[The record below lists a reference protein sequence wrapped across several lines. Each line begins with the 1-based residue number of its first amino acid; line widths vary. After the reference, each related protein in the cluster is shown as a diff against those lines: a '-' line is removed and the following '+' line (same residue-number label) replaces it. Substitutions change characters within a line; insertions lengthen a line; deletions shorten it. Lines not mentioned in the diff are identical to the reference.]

1 MKRTLRCPGQ
11 LLAAGLATL
20 CAATAA
26 QDPRTNAFNDPF
38 ERVTSAIA
46 NCHVPAGPLYT
57 AQEARDAAHVRSHH
71 GTSCYRSGR
80 CRLPNSYLYDADLIP
95 RVVQYIRLDGRFNDT
110 SLWVVGERRLVW
122 LVGCVNS
129 REQADALQKA
139 VMLVDDVMGTID
151 YLSLPGEAPRYEVK

>member
-1 MKRTLRCPGQ
+1 MRRWWVVL
-11 LLAAGLATL
+11 LLAALPA
-20 CAATAA
+20 AA
-26 QDPRTNAFNDPF
+26 QERTNAFNDPF
-38 ERVTSAIA
+38 EQVTSAIPS
-46 NCHVPAGPLYT
+46 CPVPEGPSYT

-80 CRLPNSYLYDADLIP
+80 CRLANSYLYDAELIP

-129 REQADALQKA
+129 REQADALLKA
-139 VMLVDDVMGTID
+139 VPLVDDVMGTID
-151 YLSLPGEAPRYEVK
+151 YLSAPGEAPRYPVRK

>member
-1 MKRTLRCPGQ
+1 MNLP
-11 LLAAGLATL
+11 LVVALAVGAS
-20 CAATAA
+20 CAAA
-26 QDPRTNAFNDPF
+26 QEPRTNAFNDPF
-38 ERVTSAIA
+38 EPVTTAIA
-46 NCHVPAGPLYT
+46 SCLVPAGPLYT